1 MDGAITSPR
10 VAPAVA
16 PAIALAIAPAVAP
29 AVAPRVAP
37 AESQAGCAAGAS
49 GAAGGAAAEH
59 GGAADGAIAAE
70 NLCFAYGGGAPVLSG
85 VSCRIAPG
93 AVTALMG
100 ANACGKTT
108 LMRLMTKGL
117 RPDSGRVLLG
127 GRDIAGIGLRDFAR
141 RAAIVHQKN
150 TAPDDLSVKRLVGY
164 GRIPHAPPFSP
175 PSKRDGERVAWAMSA
190 TGVSDIADRPMGALS
205 GGQRQRAFIAMALAQ
220 ETKLLFLDEP
230 TAYLDVRYQV
240 EILRLIRELNRSH
253 GITIVKVLHDIN
265 QALAYSDEV
274 IGLRGGRVLVQGPP
288 RGVIDS
294 RAIQELFRI
303 RLEVKTDGRHMWV
316 LPV

>member
-1 MDGAITSPR
+1 MDRAIVAEGAM
-10 VAPAVA
+10 
-16 PAIALAIAPAVAP
+16 
-29 AVAPRVAP
+29 
-37 AESQAGCAAGAS
+37 GCAAAAEDAIPRAVVAKDAMGCAT
-49 GAAGGAAAEH
+49 AAGGAMGCAATAE
-59 GGAADGAIAAE
+59 GAMDRAIVAEGAMGCAIAAE
-70 NLCFAYGGGAPVLSG
+70 GLCFAYGGGEPVLSG

-117 RPDSGRVLLG
+117 RPDAGRVLLG

-141 RAAIVHQKN
+141 RAAVVHQKN
-150 TAPDDLSVKRLVGY
+150 TAPDDLSVRRLVGY
-164 GRIPHAPPFSP
+164 GRLPRAAPFAPPSR
-175 PSKRDGERVAWAMSA
+175 RDGERVAWAMSA

-220 ETKLLFLDEP
+220 DTKLLFLDEP

-253 GITIVKVLHDIN
+253 GITIVMVLHDIN

-288 RGVIDS
+288 RNVIDS
-294 RAIQELFRI
+294 RAIHELFQI